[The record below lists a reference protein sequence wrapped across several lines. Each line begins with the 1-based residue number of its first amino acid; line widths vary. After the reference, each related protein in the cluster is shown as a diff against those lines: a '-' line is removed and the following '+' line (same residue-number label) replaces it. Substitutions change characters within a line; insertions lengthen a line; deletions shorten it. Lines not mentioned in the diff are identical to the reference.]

1 MSATVALHDVVKS
14 YRAVRALRG
23 VSFALA
29 PGRIS
34 ALVGHN
40 GAGKTTLIKLM
51 LGLIQPDRGTI
62 RVLGE
67 DPAAGAFAG
76 RRALGFLPENVAF
89 NAALTGKETLAFYAR
104 LKGINPR
111 DGAALLDRVGLGE
124 ASRRRVGTYS
134 KGMRQRLGLAQALLG
149 RPRVLLLDEPT
160 TGLDPALRQSFYD
173 ILDELRR
180 DGATVLI
187 SSHALHELE
196 DRAEQVLIMNQGSL
210 VADGTLAELRAL
222 SRLPIRMTLKLAED
236 VARPDWIPNH
246 AALRGGAC
254 EVDIIDPSDKMRL
267 LRKAAADP
275 AVQDIVVT
283 EPTLDELY
291 AHFLRAQ
298 EQAA

>member
-1 MSATVALHDVVKS
+1 MSASVAIEHVVKS
-14 YRAVRALRG
+14 YRAVHALRG

-29 PGRIS
+29 PGRLS

-51 LGLIQPDRGTI
+51 LGLIRPDRGTI

-67 DPAAGAFAG
+67 DPSAGAFAG

-89 NAALTGKETLAFYAR
+89 NAALTGRETLAFYAR
-104 LKGINPR
+104 LKQIDPKQ
-111 DGAALLDRVGLGE
+111 GAALLERVGLGE
-124 ASRRRVGTYS
+124 ASWRRVGTYS

-160 TGLDPALRQSFYD
+160 TGLDPALRQTFYD

-187 SSHALHELE
+187 SSHALNELE
-196 DRAEQVLIMNQGSL
+196 DRAEQVLIMNRGAL
-210 VADGTLAELRAL
+210 VADGTLSELRAL
-222 SRLPIRMTLKLAED
+222 SRLPTRMTLKLAEG
-236 VARPDWIPNH
+236 VARPEWIPNH
-246 AALRGGAC
+246 AALRGCMC

-267 LRKAAADP
+267 LRQAAADL
-275 AVQDIVVT
+275 AVVDIIVA
-283 EPTLDELY
+283 EPTLDDLY
-291 AHFLRAQ
+291 AHFLREQ